1 MNRALA
7 WCVAAAA
14 ALSVAPLAAPADAA
28 PAASYAVVRGAHFSP
43 DTPGVDVYL
52 TAFSGGRSSLFLS
65 NVGYGD
71 VSAYRHLKPG
81 PYVVAM
87 RKHGA
92 SSSSPAALSWNL
104 DAQAGA
110 AYTVAAVGRNAQL
123 RGIVLRDQLA
133 PPAKGT
139 GRVRVIQAASR
150 APHAKIV
157 AGTRT
162 VAPDAAFASTTGY
175 ATVPAGTWEVKATGV
190 PSQSPSTQSRVA
202 IAASGVYSLVVL
214 DSKGTGIEVR
224 TVRDAAGTAAAPHG
238 SIDAGAGGTATSVIN
253 SPGAGPAGLW
263 VGGVALLGA
272 AFVLALRLRRRL
284 LR

>member
-7 WCVAAAA
+7 WGVAAVAV
-14 ALSVAPLAAPADAA
+14 LGVAPLAAPADAA

-52 TAFSGGRSSLFLS
+52 TAFSGGRSTLFLS
-65 NVGYGD
+65 DVGYGD

-81 PYVVAM
+81 PYVISM

-92 SSSSPAALSWNL
+92 SVSSPAALSWNL
-104 DAQAGA
+104 NAQAGA

-150 APHAKIV
+150 APHAQIV
-157 AGTRT
+157 AGART
-162 VAPDAAFASTTGY
+162 VADNAAFPSTTGY

-190 PSQSPSTQSRVA
+190 PTHTPSTQSRVA
-202 IAASGVYSLVVL
+202 ITASGVYSIVVL
-214 DSKGTGIEVR
+214 DAKGSGIELR
-224 TVRDAAGTAAAPHG
+224 AVRDAAGTAVAPHG
-238 SIDAGAGGTATSVIN
+238 SIDAGAGGTATSFVDT
-253 SPGAGPAGLW
+253 SSVPLVWWLAGMTLAFGATA
-263 VGGVALLGA
+263 ALS
-272 AFVLALRLRRRL
+272 LRLRRRAV
-284 LR
+284 R